1 MRIANSRGVASQPGD
16 FNFQFTIFTFH
27 FSILFCSAQDKVAP
41 LMATYTEAYKEQL
54 GEEQLGE
61 EGTMSFL
68 DHLDELRRRLIRS
81 ALFIAIAFVLC
92 WIFSDRIYDFLQ
104 VPVHAAMV
112 EAKLAYAPAL
122 TGTAVPLSAM
132 PDGSDVLF
140 LFTTEAK
147 LGDVLVPAGTSVPT
161 KVKRD
166 EDGTTHL
173 VTSTPLVIRATVIDK
188 DTEINPKLY
197 SSSATLSRDDQLVV
211 PTVQGAFNLYIKVSF
226 YAAVFFAV
234 PFLLVQIWGFVAP
247 GLYPHEKRYAAPIII
262 MATGFFLTGCAFA
275 YYIAFPRAANFLL
288 GVATAGNLRP
298 LVTADEYFDL
308 IIIIMLGLGVVFE
321 IPTITFFT
329 SRLGLVS
336 PGLLLKVWRY
346 AVIAIFIIAAVLS
359 PTTDVPNLLV
369 FAAPMLLLY
378 FLSVGIAWLFH
389 RRRQTEKEY
398 LASERKGG

>member
-1 MRIANSRGVASQPGD
+1 
-16 FNFQFTIFTFH
+16 
-27 FSILFCSAQDKVAP
+27 
-41 LMATYTEAYKEQL
+41 MATTYTEAYDQEPL
-54 GEEQLGE
+54 SE

-68 DHLDELRRRLIRS
+68 DHLDELRKRLIRS
-81 ALFIAIAFVLC
+81 ALFIAIAFVIC
-92 WIFSDRIYDFLQ
+92 WIFSDRIYNFLQ
-104 VPVHAAMV
+104 VPVRAAMLD
-112 EAKLAYAPAL
+112 AKRQFAPPL
-122 TGTAVPLSAM
+122 SGTAIPLAEL
-132 PDGSDVLF
+132 PDETPVI
-140 LFTTEAK
+140 FTLPTEAK
-147 LGDVLVPAGTSVPT
+147 IGAALIAAGTAIPA

-166 EDGTTHL
+166 ADGAVQLLTT
-173 VTSTPLVIRATVIDK
+173 TYFVIDDRTVIEK
-188 DTEINPKLY
+188 DTVIPPALY
-197 SSSATLSRDDQLVV
+197 QWANTQMGRDNQLVV

-226 YAAVFFAV
+226 YAAIFFAV
-234 PFLLVQIWGFVAP
+234 PFLLVQVWGFVAP
-247 GLYPHEKRYAAPIII
+247 GLYPHEKSYAAPIII
-262 MATGFFLTGCAFA
+262 MASAFFLLGCAFA

-288 GVATAGNLRP
+288 GVATGGNLRP

-346 AVIAIFIIAAVLS
+346 AVIVIFIIAAVLS

-378 FLSVGIAWLFH
+378 FLSIGIAWVFH

-398 LASERKGG
+398 QASERKES